1 MNNRVTVPLYA
12 SLLSVALLTASCTS
26 GEPSTG
32 AGQTPQGQGTG
43 QGEAANGGNNSAGGS
58 ESETQGEAVIPYQAS
73 VLVEGLNAPWEIV
86 SVPDGRMF
94 VTERP
99 GAIRIIK
106 DGTLAPEPLIEFTAP
121 FNEEGEGG
129 LLGLAADPDFADN
142 GYLYAYHSYLEGDDI
157 ANRVLRL
164 KVNDGKAAIDKEL
177 LGNIPGGTNHNGGR
191 IKIGP
196 DKLLYI
202 TTGERY
208 EPELSQNEDSLGG
221 KILRIGLDG
230 SIPADNPWPNSPV
243 YSMGHRNAQGLAWN
257 PDNGY
262 LYATEHGQR
271 NHDEINRIVA
281 GENYGW
287 PEVEGDED
295 ENGAYQAPLAH
306 SGKDT
311 WAPSGVAFVEEGPW
325 AGSLIAANLRGEQLL
340 KVTLSEDG
348 TQVEQVEPIF
358 EDEWGRIRNVSA
370 GEDGTLYV
378 LTNNRDGRG
387 SPRDG
392 DDRLIVL
399 TPAGVR

>member
-1 MNNRVTVPLYA
+1 MNNRLSVPLYA
-12 SLLSVALLTASCTS
+12 SLLSMALLTAYAS
-26 GEPSTG
+26 GEPTTESQQTSQGQG
-32 AGQTPQGQGTG
+32 AGQGQTA
-43 QGEAANGGNNSAGGS
+43 EGGNNGASGG
-58 ESETQGEAVIPYQAS
+58 EDETDKSTVIPYEAS
-73 VLVEGLNAPWEIV
+73 VLVDGLNVPWELV

-99 GAIRIIK
+99 GTIRVIEN
-106 DGTLAPEPLIEFTAP
+106 GELASEPLIEFSAP

-129 LLGLAADPDFADN
+129 LLGLAADPDFDDN
-142 GYLYAYHSYLEGDDI
+142 GYLYAYHSYLEGGGDI

-164 KVNDGKAAIDKEL
+164 KVSDGKATIDKEL
-177 LGNIPGGTNHNGGR
+177 LRDIPGGVNHNGGR

-196 DKLLYI
+196 DNLLYI

-230 SIPADNPWPNSPV
+230 SIPEDNPWPNSPV

-257 PDNGY
+257 PNNGY

-271 NHDEINRIVA
+271 NFDEINRIEA

-287 PEVEGDED
+287 PEVEGDD
-295 ENGAYQAPLAH
+295 DKNGTYQAPLAH
-306 SGKDT
+306 SGDET
-311 WAPSGVAFVEEGPW
+311 WAPSGVAFIEEGPW
-325 AGSLIAANLRGEQLL
+325 AGSLLAANLRGEQLL
-340 KVTLSEDG
+340 KITLSEDG
-348 TQVEQVEPIF
+348 TQVTQVEPIF
-358 EDEWGRIRNVSA
+358 KDEWGRIRNVTA
-370 GEDGTLYV
+370 GEDGKLYV

-392 DDRLIVL
+392 DDQLIVL
-399 TPAGVR
+399 TPKP

>member
-1 MNNRVTVPLYA
+1 MNNRLNVPLYA
-12 SLLSVALLTASCTS
+12 SLLSIALLTACASGDPTTGSQQTS
-26 GEPSTG
+26 
-32 AGQTPQGQGTG
+32 QGQGTG
-43 QGEAANGGNNSAGGS
+43 QEQTTASEGNDGASGGE
-58 ESETQGEAVIPYQAS
+58 EETEENAIIPYEAS
-73 VLVEGLNAPWEIV
+73 VLVDGLNVPWELV

-99 GAIRIIK
+99 GTIRVIEN
-106 DGTLAPEPLIEFTAP
+106 GELASEPLIEFTAP

-129 LLGLAADPDFADN
+129 LLGLAADPDFDNN
-142 GYLYAYHSYLEGDDI
+142 GYLYAYHSYLEGGGDI

-164 KVNDGKAAIDKEL
+164 KVSDGKATIDKEL
-177 LGNIPGGTNHNGGR
+177 LSDIPGGVNHNGGR

-196 DKLLYI
+196 DNLLYI

-208 EPELSQNEDSLGG
+208 EPELAQNEDSLGG
-221 KILRIGLDG
+221 KILRVGLDG
-230 SIPADNPWPNSPV
+230 SIPEDNPRPNSPV

-271 NHDEINRIVA
+271 NFDEINRIEA

-287 PEVEGDED
+287 PEVEGDD
-295 ENGAYQAPLAH
+295 DNNGTYQAPLAH
-306 SGKDT
+306 SGDET
-311 WAPSGVAFVEEGPW
+311 WAPSGVAFIEEGPW
-325 AGSLIAANLRGEQLL
+325 AGSLLAANLRGEQLL
-340 KVTLSEDG
+340 KITLSEDG
-348 TQVEQVEPIF
+348 TQVTQVEPIF
-358 EDEWGRIRNVSA
+358 KDEWGRIRNVTS
-370 GEDGTLYV
+370 GEDGKLYV

-399 TPAGVR
+399 TPKP

>member
-12 SLLSVALLTASCTS
+12 SLLSVALLTASCSS

-32 AGQTPQGQGTG
+32 GAEQTSQGQGTG
-43 QGEAANGGNNSAGGS
+43 QGQTANGSTSGS
-58 ESETQGEAVIPYQAS
+58 ESGAQAETVIPYQAS
-73 VLVEGLNAPWEIV
+73 VLVEELNAPWEIV
-86 SVPDGRMF
+86 SVPDGRIF

-99 GAIRIIK
+99 GAIRVIE
-106 DGTLAPEPLIEFTAP
+106 DGKLASEPLIEFSAP

-129 LLGLAADPDFADN
+129 LLGLAADPDFEEN
-142 GYLYAYHSYLEGDDI
+142 GYLYAYHSYLEGNDI

-164 KVNDGKAAIDKEL
+164 KVNDGKAVIDQEL

-208 EPELSQNEDSLGG
+208 EPELSQNKDSLGG

-262 LYATEHGQR
+262 LYSTEHGQR

-287 PEVEGDED
+287 PEVEGDD
-295 ENGAYQAPLAH
+295 DDNGAYQAPLAH
-306 SGKDT
+306 SENDT

-348 TQVEQVEPIF
+348 TQVEKVEPLF

-370 GEDGTLYV
+370 GEDGKLYV

-392 DDRLIVL
+392 DDKLIVL
-399 TPAGVR
+399 TPES

>member
-12 SLLSVALLTASCTS
+12 SLLSVALLTTSCSS
-26 GEPSTG
+26 GDPSTG
-32 AGQTPQGQGTG
+32 GTEQTSHGQGTG
-43 QGEAANGGNNSAGGS
+43 QGQTANGGNGSAIGN
-58 ESETQGEAVIPYQAS
+58 ESGAQGEAVIPYQAS

-99 GAIRIIK
+99 GAIRVIE
-106 DGTLAPEPLIEFTAP
+106 DGKLTPEPLIEFSAP

-129 LLGLAADPDFADN
+129 LLGLAADPDFEEN

-164 KVNDGKAAIDKEL
+164 KVNGGKAVIDQEL

-257 PDNGY
+257 SDNGY
-262 LYATEHGQR
+262 LYSTEHGQR

-295 ENGAYQAPLAH
+295 DNGAYQAPLAH
-306 SGKDT
+306 SGNDT

-370 GEDGTLYV
+370 GEDGKLYV

-392 DDRLIVL
+392 DDKLIVL
-399 TPAGVR
+399 TPQS

>member
-12 SLLSVALLTASCTS
+12 SLLSMALLTASCSS

-32 AGQTPQGQGTG
+32 GAEQTSQGQGTG
-43 QGEAANGGNNSAGGS
+43 QGQTANGGNNSASGG
-58 ESETQGEAVIPYQAS
+58 ESGAQGEVVIPYQAS
-73 VLVEGLNAPWEIV
+73 VLVEGLNVPWEIV
-86 SVPDGRMF
+86 SVPDGRIF

-99 GAIRIIK
+99 GAIRVIE
-106 DGTLAPEPLIEFTAP
+106 DGKLATEPLIEFTAP

-129 LLGLAADPDFADN
+129 LLGLAADPDFEDN
-142 GYLYAYHSYLEGDDI
+142 GYLYTYHSYLEGDDI

-164 KVNDGKAAIDKEL
+164 KVNDGKAVVDKEL

-191 IKIGP
+191 IKIGR

-262 LYATEHGQR
+262 LYSTEHGQR

-287 PEVEGDED
+287 PEVEGDD
-295 ENGAYQAPLAH
+295 DDNGTYQAPLAH
-306 SGKDT
+306 SGNDT

-348 TQVEQVEPIF
+348 TQVEQVVPIF

-370 GEDGTLYV
+370 GQDGKLYV

-392 DDRLIVL
+392 DDKLIVL
-399 TPAGVR
+399 TPES

>member
-1 MNNRVTVPLYA
+1 MMNNRLNVPLYA
-12 SLLSVALLTASCTS
+12 SLLSMALLTACASDN
-26 GEPSTG
+26 PSTESK
-32 AGQTPQGQGTG
+32 QVSQGQGTG
-43 QGEAANGGNNSAGGS
+43 QGQTANGGNDNTSAGEGGAQ
-58 ESETQGEAVIPYQAS
+58 ENAVIPYQAS
-73 VLVEGLNAPWEIV
+73 VLATGLNAPWELV

-99 GAIRIIK
+99 GTIRVITN
-106 DGTLAPEPLIEFTAP
+106 GELQTEPLIAFEAP

-129 LLGLAADPDFADN
+129 LLGLAADPDFENN
-142 GYLYAYHSYLEGDDI
+142 GYLYAYHSYLEGGGI

-164 KVNDGKAAIDKEL
+164 KVNGDQAVIDKEL

-196 DKLLYI
+196 DHMLYI

-208 EPELSQNEDSLGG
+208 EPELAQDQNSLGG

-230 SIPADNPWPNSPV
+230 SIPEDNPWPNSPV

-271 NHDEINRIVA
+271 NYDEINRIEA

-295 ENGAYQAPLAH
+295 DNGTYRAPLAH
-306 SGKDT
+306 SGDDT
-311 WAPSGVAFVEEGPW
+311 WAPSGAAFIEEGPW
-325 AGSLIAANLRGEQLL
+325 AGSLLAANLRGEQLL
-340 KVTLSEDG
+340 HITLSEDG
-348 TQVEQVEPIF
+348 TQVEKVEPIF
-358 EDEWGRIRNVSA
+358 EDEWGRIRNVTA
-370 GEDGTLYV
+370 GEDGKLYI

-387 SPRDG
+387 TPRDG
-392 DDRLIVL
+392 DDHIIVL
-399 TPAGVR
+399 TPES

>member
-1 MNNRVTVPLYA
+1 MNNRLNVPLYA
-12 SLLSVALLTASCTS
+12 SLLSMALLTACASDN
-26 GEPSTG
+26 PSTESK
-32 AGQTPQGQGTG
+32 QVSQGQGTG
-43 QGEAANGGNNSAGGS
+43 QGQTANGGNDNTSAGEGGAQ
-58 ESETQGEAVIPYQAS
+58 ENAVIPYQAS
-73 VLVEGLNAPWEIV
+73 VLATGLNAPWELV

-99 GAIRIIK
+99 GTIRVITN
-106 DGTLAPEPLIEFTAP
+106 GELQTEPLIAFEAP

-129 LLGLAADPDFADN
+129 LLGLAADPDFENN
-142 GYLYAYHSYLEGDDI
+142 GYLYAYHSYLEGGGI

-164 KVNDGKAAIDKEL
+164 KVNGDQAVIDKEL

-196 DKLLYI
+196 DHMLYI

-208 EPELSQNEDSLGG
+208 EPELAQDQNSLGG
-221 KILRIGLDG
+221 KILRISLDG

-271 NHDEINRIVA
+271 NYDEINRIEA

-295 ENGAYQAPLAH
+295 DNGTYRAPLAH
-306 SGKDT
+306 SGDDT
-311 WAPSGVAFVEEGPW
+311 WAPSGVAFIEEGPW
-325 AGSLIAANLRGEQLL
+325 AGSLLAANLRGEQLL
-340 KVTLSEDG
+340 HITLSEDG
-348 TQVEQVEPIF
+348 TQVEKVEPIF
-358 EDEWGRIRNVSA
+358 EDEWGRIRNVTA
-370 GEDGTLYV
+370 GEDGKLYI

-387 SPRDG
+387 TPRDG
-392 DDRLIVL
+392 DDHIIVL
-399 TPAGVR
+399 TPES

>member
-1 MNNRVTVPLYA
+1 MNNRVNVPLYA
-12 SLLSVALLTASCTS
+12 SLLSVALLTASCSS
-26 GEPSTG
+26 GEPFTG
-32 AGQTPQGQGTG
+32 GTEQSSQGQGTG
-43 QGEAANGGNNSAGGS
+43 QGQTANGGNTSASGD
-58 ESETQGEAVIPYQAS
+58 ESGAQRETVMPYQAS

-99 GAIRIIK
+99 GAIRVIE
-106 DGTLAPEPLIEFTAP
+106 DGKLAPEPLIEFSAP

-129 LLGLAADPDFADN
+129 LLGLAADPDFEDN

-164 KVNDGKAAIDKEL
+164 QVNDGKAVIDKEL

-208 EPELSQNEDSLGG
+208 EPELSQNQDSLGG
-221 KILRIGLDG
+221 KILRISLDG
-230 SIPADNPWPNSPV
+230 SIPTDNPWPNSPV

-287 PEVEGDED
+287 PEVEGDND
-295 ENGAYQAPLAH
+295 DNGAYQAPLAH
-306 SGKDT
+306 SGNDT

-348 TQVEQVEPIF
+348 TQVEKVEPIF

-370 GEDGTLYV
+370 GEDGKLYV

-392 DDRLIVL
+392 DDKLIVL
-399 TPAGVR
+399 TPES

>member
-1 MNNRVTVPLYA
+1 MA
-12 SLLSVALLTASCTS
+12 FLTACASGDPTTESQQTS
-26 GEPSTG
+26 
-32 AGQTPQGQGTG
+32 QGQGTG
-43 QGEAANGGNNSAGGS
+43 QGQTAEGGNNGTSDG
-58 ESETQGEAVIPYQAS
+58 EEETDEDAVIPYEAS
-73 VLVEGLNAPWEIV
+73 VLVDGLNVPWELV

-99 GAIRIIK
+99 GTIRVIEN
-106 DGTLAPEPLIEFTAP
+106 GELATEPLIEFAAP

-129 LLGLAADPDFADN
+129 LLGLAADPDFAVN
-142 GYLYAYHSYLEGDDI
+142 GYLYAYHSYLEDDGDI

-164 KVNDGKAAIDKEL
+164 KVSDGKATIDKEL
-177 LGNIPGGTNHNGGR
+177 LSDIPGGVNHNGGR

-196 DKLLYI
+196 DNLLYI

-208 EPELSQNEDSLGG
+208 EPELAQNEDSLGG

-230 SIPADNPWPNSPV
+230 SIPEDNPWPNSPV

-271 NHDEINRIVA
+271 NFDEINRIEA

-287 PEVEGDED
+287 PEVEGDD
-295 ENGAYQAPLAH
+295 NDKGTYRAPLAH
-306 SGKDT
+306 SGEET
-311 WAPSGVAFVEEGPW
+311 WAPSGVAFIKEGPW
-325 AGSLIAANLRGEQLL
+325 AGSLLAANLRGEQLL
-340 KVTLSEDG
+340 KITLSEDG
-348 TQVEQVEPIF
+348 TQVTQVEPIF
-358 EDEWGRIRNVSA
+358 KNEWGRIRNVTA
-370 GEDGTLYV
+370 GEEGKLYV

-392 DDRLIVL
+392 DDQLIVL
-399 TPAGVR
+399 TPKP

>member
-12 SLLSVALLTASCTS
+12 SLLSVALLTASCSS
-26 GEPSTG
+26 GDPSTG
-32 AGQTPQGQGTG
+32 GVEHTSQGQGTG
-43 QGEAANGGNNSAGGS
+43 QGQTANGGNGSAS
-58 ESETQGEAVIPYQAS
+58 ENESGAQGEAVIPYQAS

-99 GAIRIIK
+99 GAIRVIE
-106 DGTLAPEPLIEFTAP
+106 DGKLTPEPLIEFSAP

-129 LLGLAADPDFADN
+129 LLGLAADPDFEEN

-164 KVNDGKAAIDKEL
+164 KVNDGKAVIDQEL

-262 LYATEHGQR
+262 LYSTEHGQR

-287 PEVEGDED
+287 PEVEGDD
-295 ENGAYQAPLAH
+295 DDNGAYQAPLAH
-306 SGKDT
+306 SGNDT

-348 TQVEQVEPIF
+348 TQVEKVEPIF

-370 GEDGTLYV
+370 GEDGKLYV

-392 DDRLIVL
+392 DDKLIVL
-399 TPAGVR
+399 TPES

>member
-1 MNNRVTVPLYA
+1 MNNRLTVPLYA
-12 SLLSVALLTASCTS
+12 SLLSMALLTASCTPGNPAS
-26 GEPSTG
+26 SSQLSSQGE
-32 AGQTPQGQGTG
+32 GTG
-43 QGEAANGGNNSAGGS
+43 QGQTAKGSNPGAAAGAG
-58 ESETQGEAVIPYQAS
+58 ESEEQGSVVVPYQVS

-86 SVPDGRMF
+86 TAADGQMF

-99 GAIRIIK
+99 GTIRVIT
-106 DGTLAPEPLIEFTAP
+106 DGKLESEPLIEFEAP

-129 LLGLAADPDFADN
+129 LLGLEIDPNFESN
-142 GYLYAYHSYLEGDDI
+142 GYLYVYHSYLDGQDI

-164 KVNDGKAAIDKEL
+164 KVNGGKAVIDREL
-177 LGNIPGGTNHNGGR
+177 LADIPGGVNHNGGR

-196 DKLLYI
+196 DERLYI

-208 EPELSQNEDSLGG
+208 EPELAQNPNSLGG

-230 SIPADNPWPNSPV
+230 SIPSDNPWPNSPV

-287 PEVEGDED
+287 PEVEGDD
-295 ENGAYQAPLAH
+295 DGGGAYQAPLAH
-306 SGKDT
+306 SGNET
-311 WAPSGVAFVEEGPW
+311 WAPSGVAYITEGPW
-325 AGSLIAANLRGEQLL
+325 AGSLVAANLRGEQLL
-340 KVTLSEDG
+340 RVILSEDG
-348 TQVEQVEPIF
+348 TKVEQVVPF
-358 EDEWGRIRNVSA
+358 FKGEWGRIRNVSA
-370 GEDGTLYV
+370 GEDGKLYV

-392 DDRLIVL
+392 DDKLIVL
-399 TPAGVR
+399 TPEA

>member
-1 MNNRVTVPLYA
+1 MNNRLTVPLYA
-12 SLLSVALLTASCTS
+12 SLLSMALLTASCAPGTPTS
-26 GEPSTG
+26 GSQQLSQGEG
-32 AGQTPQGQGTG
+32 AGQGQTANGGQTETGTG
-43 QGEAANGGNNSAGGS
+43 QRDEQESA
-58 ESETQGEAVIPYQAS
+58 VVPYQAS

-86 SVPDGRMF
+86 TVGDGRMF
-94 VTERP
+94 VTEHP
-99 GAIRIIK
+99 GVIRVIK
-106 DGTLAPEPLIEFTAP
+106 DGKLEKEPLIEFEAP

-129 LLGLAADPDFADN
+129 LLGLEADPDFESN
-142 GYLYAYHSYLEGDDI
+142 GYLYVYHSYKDGQDI

-164 KVNDGKAAIDKEL
+164 KVTDGKAVIDKEL
-177 LGNIPGGTNHNGGR
+177 LTDIPGGVNHNGGR

-196 DKLLYI
+196 DQLLYI

-208 EPELSQNEDSLGG
+208 EPELAQNQDSLGG

-230 SIPADNPWPNSPV
+230 SIPSDNPWPNSPV

-287 PEVEGDED
+287 PEVEGDD
-295 ENGAYQAPLAH
+295 DANGTYQAPLAH

-311 WAPSGVAFVEEGPW
+311 WAPSGVAFITEGPW
-325 AGSLIAANLRGEQLL
+325 AGSLVAANLRGEQLL
-340 KVTLSEDG
+340 RVVLSADG
-348 TQVEQVEPIF
+348 TKVEQVVPF
-358 EDEWGRIRNVSA
+358 FQDEWGRIRNVSA
-370 GEDGTLYV
+370 GEDGKLYV

-392 DDRLIVL
+392 DDKLIIL
-399 TPAGVR
+399 TPME

>member
-1 MNNRVTVPLYA
+1 MMNNRLNVPLYA
-12 SLLSVALLTASCTS
+12 SLLSMALLTACASDN
-26 GEPSTG
+26 PSTESK
-32 AGQTPQGQGTG
+32 QVSQGQGTG
-43 QGEAANGGNNSAGGS
+43 QGQTANGGNDNTSAGEGGAQ
-58 ESETQGEAVIPYQAS
+58 ENAVIPYQAS
-73 VLVEGLNAPWEIV
+73 VLATGLNAPWELV

-99 GAIRIIK
+99 GTIRVITN
-106 DGTLAPEPLIEFTAP
+106 GELQTEPLIAFEAP

-129 LLGLAADPDFADN
+129 LLGLAADPDFENN
-142 GYLYAYHSYLEGDDI
+142 GYLYAYHSYLEGGGI

-164 KVNDGKAAIDKEL
+164 KVNGDQAVIDKEL

-196 DKLLYI
+196 DHMLYI

-208 EPELSQNEDSLGG
+208 EPELAQDQNSLGG
-221 KILRIGLDG
+221 KILRISLDG

-271 NHDEINRIVA
+271 NYDEINRIEA

-295 ENGAYQAPLAH
+295 DNGTYRAPLAH
-306 SGKDT
+306 SGDDT
-311 WAPSGVAFVEEGPW
+311 WAPSGVAFIEEGPW
-325 AGSLIAANLRGEQLL
+325 AGSLLAANLRGEQLL
-340 KVTLSEDG
+340 HITLSEDG
-348 TQVEQVEPIF
+348 TQVEKVEPIF
-358 EDEWGRIRNVSA
+358 EDEWGRIRNVTA
-370 GEDGTLYV
+370 GEDGKLYI

-387 SPRDG
+387 TPRDG
-392 DDRLIVL
+392 DDHIIVL
-399 TPAGVR
+399 TPES

>member
-1 MNNRVTVPLYA
+1 MNNRLSVPLYA
-12 SLLSVALLTASCTS
+12 SLLGMALLTACASDDPTTESQQTS
-26 GEPSTG
+26 
-32 AGQTPQGQGTG
+32 QGQGTG
-43 QGEAANGGNNSAGGS
+43 QGQTAEGGNNGASDG
-58 ESETQGEAVIPYQAS
+58 EEETDENAVIPYDAS
-73 VLVEGLNAPWEIV
+73 VLVDELNVPWELV

-99 GAIRIIK
+99 GTIRVIES
-106 DGTLAPEPLIEFTAP
+106 GELASEPLIEFAAP

-129 LLGLAADPDFADN
+129 LLGLAADPDFDDN
-142 GYLYAYHSYLEGDDI
+142 GYLYTYHSYLEGDGDI

-164 KVNDGKAAIDKEL
+164 KVSDGKATIDKEL
-177 LGNIPGGTNHNGGR
+177 LSDIPGGVNHNGGR

-196 DKLLYI
+196 DNLLYI

-208 EPELSQNEDSLGG
+208 EPELAQNEDSLGG

-230 SIPADNPWPNSPV
+230 SIPEDNPWPNSPV

-271 NHDEINRIVA
+271 NFDEINRIEA

-287 PEVEGDED
+287 PEVEGDD
-295 ENGAYQAPLAH
+295 NDNGAYQVPLAH
-306 SGKDT
+306 SGDET
-311 WAPSGVAFVEEGPW
+311 WAPSGVAYIEEGPW
-325 AGSLIAANLRGEQLL
+325 AGSLLAANLRGEQLL
-340 KVTLSEDG
+340 KITLSEDG
-348 TQVEQVEPIF
+348 TQVKQVEPIF
-358 EDEWGRIRNVSA
+358 KDEWGRIRNVTA
-370 GEDGTLYV
+370 GEDGKLYV

-392 DDRLIVL
+392 DDQLIVL
-399 TPAGVR
+399 TPKP

>member
-1 MNNRVTVPLYA
+1 MNNRLSVPLYA
-12 SLLSVALLTASCTS
+12 SLLSVALLTACAS
-26 GEPSTG
+26 GEPSTESQ
-32 AGQTPQGQGTG
+32 QTSQGEETG
-43 QGEAANGGNNSAGGS
+43 QGQTAARGHNSANGNEDG
-58 ESETQGEAVIPYQAS
+58 TQGNDLIPYEAS
-73 VLVEGLNAPWEIV
+73 VMVEGLHAPWELV

-99 GAIRIIK
+99 GTIRVIE
-106 DGTLAPEPLIEFTAP
+106 DGKLAPEPLIEFTAP

-129 LLGLAADPDFADN
+129 LLGLAADPDFEDN

-164 KVNDGKAAIDKEL
+164 KVNDRKAVIDKEL

-196 DKLLYI
+196 DGLLYI

-208 EPELSQNEDSLGG
+208 EPELAQNKDSLGG

-230 SIPADNPWPNSPV
+230 SIPKDNPWPDSPV

-262 LYATEHGQR
+262 LYSTEHGQR
-271 NHDEINRIVA
+271 NHDEINRIEA

-295 ENGAYQAPLAH
+295 DNGTYQAPLAH
-306 SGKDT
+306 SGNES
-311 WAPSGVAFVEEGPW
+311 WAPSGAAFVEEGPW
-325 AGSLIAANLRGEQLL
+325 ADSLIAANLRGEQLL
-340 KVTLSEDG
+340 RIILSEDG
-348 TQVEQVEPIF
+348 TKVEQVEPIF
-358 EDEWGRIRNVSA
+358 EEEWGRIRNVTA
-370 GEDGTLYV
+370 GEDGKLYV

-392 DDRLIVL
+392 DDQLIVL
-399 TPAGVR
+399 TPGN

>member
-12 SLLSVALLTASCTS
+12 SLLSVALLTASCSSADPSVGGTEQTS
-26 GEPSTG
+26 S
-32 AGQTPQGQGTG
+32 QGQGTG
-43 QGEAANGGNNSAGGS
+43 QGQTANGGNSGS
-58 ESETQGEAVIPYQAS
+58 SGTESGAQGEAVIPYQAS

-99 GAIRIIK
+99 GAIRIIE
-106 DGTLAPEPLIEFTAP
+106 DGKLITEPLIEFSAP

-129 LLGLAADPDFADN
+129 LLGLAADPDFGEN

-164 KVNDGKAAIDKEL
+164 KVTEGKAVIDKEL

-208 EPELSQNEDSLGG
+208 EPELSQNKDSLGG

-287 PEVEGDED
+287 PEVEGDD
-295 ENGAYQAPLAH
+295 DDNGAYQAPLAH
-306 SGKDT
+306 SGNDT

-340 KVTLSEDG
+340 KVALSEDG

-370 GEDGTLYV
+370 GEDGKLYV

-387 SPRDG
+387 TPRDG
-392 DDRLIVL
+392 DDKLIVL
-399 TPAGVR
+399 TPES

>member
-1 MNNRVTVPLYA
+1 MNNRLSVPLYA
-12 SLLSVALLTASCTS
+12 SLLSMALLTACASGDPATESQQTS
-26 GEPSTG
+26 
-32 AGQTPQGQGTG
+32 QGQGTG
-43 QGEAANGGNNSAGGS
+43 QGQTAEGGNKGSSGG
-58 ESETQGEAVIPYQAS
+58 EEETDEKSVIPYEAF
-73 VLVEGLNAPWEIV
+73 VLVDGLNVPWELV

-99 GAIRIIK
+99 GTIRVIES
-106 DGTLAPEPLIEFTAP
+106 GELASEPLIEFAAP

-129 LLGLAADPDFADN
+129 LLGLAADPDFDDN
-142 GYLYAYHSYLEGDDI
+142 GYLYAYHSYLESGGDI

-164 KVNDGKAAIDKEL
+164 KVSDGKATIDEEL
-177 LGNIPGGTNHNGGR
+177 LSDIPGGVNHNGGR

-208 EPELSQNEDSLGG
+208 EPELAQNEDSLGG

-230 SIPADNPWPNSPV
+230 SIPEDNPWPNSPV

-271 NHDEINRIVA
+271 NFDEMNRIEA

-287 PEVEGDED
+287 PEVEGDD
-295 ENGAYQAPLAH
+295 DDNGTYQAPLAH
-306 SGKDT
+306 SGDET
-311 WAPSGVAFVEEGPW
+311 WAPSGVAFIEEGPW
-325 AGSLIAANLRGEQLL
+325 AGSLLAANLRGEQLL
-340 KVTLSEDG
+340 KITLSEDG
-348 TQVEQVEPIF
+348 TQVTQVEPIF
-358 EDEWGRIRNVSA
+358 KNEWGRIRNVTA
-370 GEDGTLYV
+370 GEDGKLYV

-392 DDRLIVL
+392 DDQLIVL
-399 TPAGVR
+399 TPKR

>member
-12 SLLSVALLTASCTS
+12 SLLSVALLTASCSS
-26 GEPSTG
+26 GEPFTG
-32 AGQTPQGQGTG
+32 GTGQSSQGQGTG
-43 QGEAANGGNNSAGGS
+43 QGQTANGGNTSASGD
-58 ESETQGEAVIPYQAS
+58 ESGAQGEVGIPYQAS
-73 VLVEGLNAPWEIV
+73 VLVEGMNAPWEIV

-99 GAIRIIK
+99 GAIRIIE
-106 DGTLAPEPLIEFTAP
+106 DGKLVSEPLIEFSAP

-129 LLGLAADPDFADN
+129 LLGLAADPDFEEN

-164 KVNDGKAAIDKEL
+164 KVNDGKAVIDQEL

-196 DKLLYI
+196 DKLLYF

-262 LYATEHGQR
+262 LYSTEHGQR

-287 PEVEGDED
+287 PEVEGDD
-295 ENGAYQAPLAH
+295 DDNGAYQAPLAH
-306 SGKDT
+306 SGNDT

-348 TQVEQVEPIF
+348 TQVEKVEPIF

-370 GEDGTLYV
+370 GEDGKLYV

-392 DDRLIVL
+392 DDKLILL
-399 TPAGVR
+399 TPES

>member
-1 MNNRVTVPLYA
+1 MNNRLNVPLYA
-12 SLLSVALLTASCTS
+12 SLLSMAFLTACASGDPTTESQQTS
-26 GEPSTG
+26 
-32 AGQTPQGQGTG
+32 QGQGTG
-43 QGEAANGGNNSAGGS
+43 QGQTAEGGNNGTSDG
-58 ESETQGEAVIPYQAS
+58 EEETDEDAVIPYEAS
-73 VLVEGLNAPWEIV
+73 VLVDGLNVPWELV

-99 GAIRIIK
+99 GTIRVIEN
-106 DGTLAPEPLIEFTAP
+106 GELATEPLIEFAAP

-129 LLGLAADPDFADN
+129 LLGLAADPDFAVN
-142 GYLYAYHSYLEGDDI
+142 GYLYAYHSYLEDDGDI

-164 KVNDGKAAIDKEL
+164 KVSDGKATIDKEL
-177 LGNIPGGTNHNGGR
+177 LSDIPGGVNHNGGR

-196 DKLLYI
+196 DNLLYI

-208 EPELSQNEDSLGG
+208 EPELAQNEDSLGG

-230 SIPADNPWPNSPV
+230 SIPEDNPWPNSPV

-271 NHDEINRIVA
+271 NFDEINRIEA

-287 PEVEGDED
+287 PEVEGDD
-295 ENGAYQAPLAH
+295 NDKGTYRAPLAH
-306 SGKDT
+306 SGEET
-311 WAPSGVAFVEEGPW
+311 WAPSGVAFIKEGPW
-325 AGSLIAANLRGEQLL
+325 AGSLLAANLRGEQLL
-340 KVTLSEDG
+340 KITLSEDG
-348 TQVEQVEPIF
+348 TQVTQVEPIF
-358 EDEWGRIRNVSA
+358 KNEWGRIRNVTA
-370 GEDGTLYV
+370 GEEGKLYV

-392 DDRLIVL
+392 DDQLIVL
-399 TPAGVR
+399 TPKP